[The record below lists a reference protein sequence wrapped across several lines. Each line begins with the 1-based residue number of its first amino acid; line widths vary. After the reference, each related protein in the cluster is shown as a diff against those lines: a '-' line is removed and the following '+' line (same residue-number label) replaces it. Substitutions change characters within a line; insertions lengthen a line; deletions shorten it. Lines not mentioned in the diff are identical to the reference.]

1 MMSKRSADQSK
12 KLKNTI
18 VRMALYD
25 GTEVEPNVFRTLTL
39 AEIGR
44 ALWVSREYVR
54 QVLEARKTN
63 LSMLKRGAAYRER
76 LYRAA
81 LKANWFRPGKQ
92 PREYRIYH
100 NMLNRCFN
108 KNHPNFANYGGRG
121 VTVCNRWLG
130 KFGFQNFMQDFGRSN
145 PNDKRKRALR
155 SINRIDNVLIYS
167 PSTVEWATQK
177 KQCAAGQRRLPKR
190 RSR

>member
-1 MMSKRSADQSK
+1 MRNQVEFR
-12 KLKNTI
+12 KLKDAI

-25 GTEVEPNVFRTLTL
+25 GNEIEPNFFKPLSM
-39 AEIGR
+39 AYIGR
-44 ALWVSREYVR
+44 ALGVTREYVR
-54 QVLEARKTN
+54 QVLEERKTN
-63 LSMLKRGAAYRER
+63 LNMLKRRAAYRER
-76 LYRAA
+76 RYREA

>member
-1 MMSKRSADQSK
+1 MRNQVEFQ
-12 KLKNTI
+12 KLKDAI

-25 GTEVEPNVFRTLTL
+25 GNEVKPNVFKPLSM
-39 AEIGR
+39 ADIGR
-44 ALWVSREYVR
+44 ALEVTREYVR
-54 QVLEARKTN
+54 QVLEARKIN
-63 LSMLKRGAAYRER
+63 LTMLKRRAAYRAR
-76 LYRAA
+76 
-81 LKANWFRPGKQ
+81 RPGKQ

-155 SINRIDNVLIYS
+155 SINRIDNVLVYS
-167 PSTVEWATQK
+167 PSTVDGRRRRNNARLVSGDFPNGGPDDATIPYSL
-177 KQCAAGQRRLPKR
+177 C
-190 RSR
+190 SR